1 STQTLLMNYL
11 QAVFVN
17 THSELRSGWRIV
29 LFLLIMVGVIA
40 VLFSVLAALGIAG
53 MFLGRVL
60 VLVGILAATY
70 VMTRFVNKK
79 PFGAVGLFLQERTIK
94 EIGIG
99 FLLGFLMVAGI
110 FLVEYGLGYVEIAR
124 RELVLGDAVLAV
136 GSSLA
141 LFAVVAFAE
150 EALFRGYIFQ
160 TTIQAIT
167 FLPAMIL
174 FSTLFALAHWGN
186 PNVSAGGIVNIAVA
200 GVWLSFAYMKTRSL
214 WLPFGLHWGWN
225 FSMTTVFSFP
235 TSGLTHPDQQ
245 LFLLEQSGPEWVTG
259 GAFGPEAGVL
269 ATIAL
274 VLCTWHILKSKLYA
288 TPEGIITLDSLEDL
302 ATEEHRP
309 PEGGE

>member
-1 STQTLLMNYL
+1 MLLMNYL

-17 THSELRSGWRIV
+17 RHSELRWGWRIV

-40 VLFSVLAALGIAG
+40 AVFSVLAALGIT
-53 MFLGRVL
+53 GRFVGEVL
-60 VLVGILAATY
+60 LVVGILVATY
-70 VMTRFVNKK
+70 VMTKFVNKK

-124 RELVLGDAVLAV
+124 RELVLGDALVVA

-186 PNVSAGGIVNIAVA
+186 PNVSAGGLVNIAIA

-225 FSMTTVFSFP
+225 FSLTTLFSFP
-235 TSGLTHPDQQ
+235 TSGMTHPDRQ
-245 LFLLEQSGPEWVTG
+245 LFVLEQSGPEWLTG
-259 GAFGPEAGVL
+259 GAFGPEGGVL

-274 VLCTWHILKSKLYA
+274 VLCTWHFLKSKMYA

-302 ATEEHRP
+302 VVEESREAKE
-309 PEGGE
+309 EG